1 MSDTKIYQNHFQP
14 RTFSRLN
21 RIYPRNYKATRKKS
35 KLKLAST
42 FLFIIQQKHQQY
54 LSSFK
59 DKKCYTEQI

>member
-1 MSDTKIYQNHFQP
+1 MNSCKRSRIYQNHFRR

-21 RIYPRNYKATRKKS
+21 RIYKATKKKS
-35 KLKLAST
+35 KLELAST